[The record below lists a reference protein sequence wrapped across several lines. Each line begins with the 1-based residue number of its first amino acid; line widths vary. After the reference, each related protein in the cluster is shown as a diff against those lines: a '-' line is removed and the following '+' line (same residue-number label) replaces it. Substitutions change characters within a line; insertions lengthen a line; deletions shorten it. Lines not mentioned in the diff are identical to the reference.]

1 MGTKAPRCTSRRT
14 ACTPAQST
22 GRTPSASSRRF
33 VPGSEIYD
41 LQNRKAHMA
50 FGQGPRMCVAAD
62 FALTEAKLAL
72 ITLYRRFR
80 FDHNPEHEM
89 KTAIAVTLG
98 PTNGIEVLV
107 RRRA

>member
-1 MGTKAPRCTSRRT
+1 MSPSKWASGLS
-14 ACTPAQST
+14 TPFST
-22 GRTPSASSRRF
+22 THERFQPERF

-80 FDHNPEHEM
+80 FDHNPEHRFSL
-89 KTAIAVTLG
+89 KFAASLAPKDGV
-98 PTNGIEVLV
+98 EVFCV
-107 RRRA
+107 RRS